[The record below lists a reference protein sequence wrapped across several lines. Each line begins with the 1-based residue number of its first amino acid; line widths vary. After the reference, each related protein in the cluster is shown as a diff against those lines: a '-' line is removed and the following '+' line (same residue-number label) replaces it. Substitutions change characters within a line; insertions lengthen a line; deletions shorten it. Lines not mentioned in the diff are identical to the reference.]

1 MTTAGEVIQ
10 MRASSGT
17 GHTLATPAIGSRTM
31 PLTNDDNAEF
41 GAPGLIAT
49 VGTRQTTALTKPR
62 RA

>member
-41 GAPGLIAT
+41 G
-49 VGTRQTTALTKPR
+49 RQA
-62 RA
+62 